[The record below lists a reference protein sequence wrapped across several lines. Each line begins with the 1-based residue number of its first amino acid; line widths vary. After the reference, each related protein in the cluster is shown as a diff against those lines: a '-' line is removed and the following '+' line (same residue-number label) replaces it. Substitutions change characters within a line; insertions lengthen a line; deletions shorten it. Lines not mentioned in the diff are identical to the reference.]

1 MLRENTEAFVQAFSV
16 DLRKPRLEVLGGEIG
31 PIVRRATQIIELL
44 DEWVSDEPVPVPDS
58 QKSWSPTVVKRPK
71 GVVLIV
77 SCVVSTVT
85 LVIIPSLAYVCH
97 MCVKALELPRCSQP
111 AAAHRCH
118 SRRMPS
124 LAQTI

>member
-16 DLRKPRLEVLGGEIG
+16 DLQKPRLEVLGGEIG

-44 DEWVSDEPVPVPDS
+44 DEWASDEPVPVPDS

-71 GVVLIV
+71 GVALIV

-85 LVIIPSLAYVCH
+85 LVILSFAYV
-97 MCVKALELPRCSQP
+97 
-111 AAAHRCH
+111 
-118 SRRMPS
+118 
-124 LAQTI
+124 